1 MNNNIR
7 FELSFKNIS
16 QLDNKL
22 NFCRL
27 NNIKNINIPCKGF
40 IKKDLF
46 NSTFKYISKNYN
58 EFNVTYHYSL
68 YHQYSK
74 NKEKSYQDFLDF
86 VRSSQTNEN
95 YEILLVSG
103 SNKKK
108 NFDSV
113 DVLDYLKKEK
123 NLKIKLGIA
132 YNPYLKKYYNDSSER
147 ERFEKKISTGLI
159 NSIWFQYGTDIKVLQ
174 NELTY
179 LKKMAKDPKLNLFG
193 SLFIPSKQFIARFK
207 FRPWKEVYISEKCL
221 FSLDD
226 FFDFTSDLVSFYKN
240 NNITPVIE
248 SDFSSS
254 EKLDSVY
261 SFLEMKDNFRQ
272 Y

>member
-1 MNNNIR
+1 MTNNIR

-22 NFCRL
+22 NFCKL
-27 NNIKNINIPCKGF
+27 NNIKNINIPCKGL
-40 IKKDLF
+40 IKKELF
-46 NSTFKYISKNYN
+46 NSTIKYISKNFN

-86 VRSSQTNEN
+86 VKSSRTNKN

-108 NFDSV
+108 NFDSI
-113 DVLDYLKKEK
+113 DSLSYLKKEK
-123 NLKIKLGIA
+123 YLNFKLGIA
-132 YNPYLKKYYNDSSER
+132 YNPYLKKYYNISSER
-147 ERFEKKISTGLI
+147 ERFERKISTGLI

-174 NELTY
+174 NELTC
-179 LKKMAKDPKLNLFG
+179 LKKITKYEKLNLFG

-207 FRPWKEVYISEKCL
+207 FRPWKEVYISEKFL
-221 FSLDD
+221 SHLDK

-248 SDFSSS
+248 SDFSTS
-254 EKLDSVY
+254 EKLCSLY
-261 SFLEMKDNFRQ
+261 NIFETER
-272 Y
+272 

>member
-1 MNNNIR
+1 MR

-22 NFCRL
+22 NFCKL
-27 NNIKNINIPCKGF
+27 NNIKNINIPCKGP

-46 NSTFKYISKNYN
+46 NSTIKYISKNYN

-86 VRSSQTNEN
+86 VKSSQTNKN

-113 DVLDYLKKEK
+113 DVLTHLKKEI
-123 NLKIKLGIA
+123 NLKVKLGIA
-132 YNPYLKKYYNDSSER
+132 YNPYLKKYYNISSER
-147 ERFEKKISTGLI
+147 ERFERKISTRLI

-179 LKKMAKDPKLNLFG
+179 LKKIVKDEELNLFG

-207 FRPWKEVYISEKCL
+207 FRPWKEVYISEKFL
-221 FSLDD
+221 FSLDN
-226 FFDFTSDLVSFYKN
+226 FFDFTNDLVSFYKN

-248 SDFSSS
+248 SDFSSLD
-254 EKLDSVY
+254 KLASVY
-261 SFLEMKDNFRQ
+261 SFLENER
-272 Y
+272 

>member
-1 MNNNIR
+1 M
-7 FELSFKNIS
+7 
-16 QLDNKL
+16 
-22 NFCRL
+22 
-27 NNIKNINIPCKGF
+27 
-40 IKKDLF
+40 
-46 NSTFKYISKNYN
+46 
-58 EFNVTYHYSL
+58 
-68 YHQYSK
+68 
-74 NKEKSYQDFLDF
+74 
-86 VRSSQTNEN
+86 
-95 YEILLVSG
+95 SG

-113 DVLDYLKKEK
+113 DVLAYLKKEK
-123 NLKIKLGIA
+123 NLKVKLGID
-132 YNPYLKKYYNDSSER
+132 YNPYLKKYFNVSSER
-147 ERFEKKISTGLI
+147 ERFERKFSTGLI

-179 LKKMAKDPKLNLFG
+179 LKKITKDEKLNLFG

-207 FRPWKEVYISEKCL
+207 FRPWKEVYISDKYL
-221 FSLDD
+221 FDLDN

-261 SFLEMKDNFRQ
+261 SFLKNER
-272 Y
+272 

>member
-16 QLDNKL
+16 QLDDKL
-22 NFCRL
+22 NFCKL
-27 NNIKNINIPCKGF
+27 NNIKNINIPCKGL

-46 NSTFKYISKNYN
+46 NSTIKYISENYN

-68 YHQYSK
+68 YHQYAK
-74 NKEKSYQDFLDF
+74 NKEDSYKEFLGF
-86 VRSSQTNEN
+86 VKRSQNN
-95 YEILLVSG
+95 KNFEILLVSG

-113 DVLDYLKKEK
+113 DVLAYLKKEK
-123 NLKIKLGIA
+123 NLKVKLGIA
-132 YNPYLKKYYNDSSER
+132 YNPYLKKYYNISSER

-159 NSIWFQYGTDIKVLQ
+159 NSIWFQYGTDIKVLKY
-174 NELTY
+174 ELTY
-179 LKKMAKDPKLNLFG
+179 LKKITKDERLNLFG
-193 SLFIPSKQFIARFK
+193 SLFIPSKQFITRFK

-221 FSLDD
+221 YSLDN
-226 FFDFTSDLVSFYKN
+226 FFDFTSELVSFYKN

-254 EKLDSVY
+254 EKLDSVH
-261 SFLEMKDNFRQ
+261 SFLENEK
-272 Y
+272 